1 MPGVESKQRQNL
13 LNHESP
19 PPSEQWERDY
29 YRCRLRRWDRL
40 ETELQNLLNLLLQE
54 QRRFLVVSRREG
66 YRFVQF
72 AVQKDGGVAAEA
84 VSNKFL
90 GGAERLSQAT
100 CKKLLKLSWKRPGKR
115 SPNFWKDVPPP
126 IPVEDLAFL
135 GVRTLRDVF
144 RIPSPS
150 RLDIRRG
157 MFQPNVRSKRQP
169 KLRRSREVYEF
180 LVRYPWGFSSILGYR
195 RAARHFGLHTLEDP
209 SSRGQDSCCL
219 LVHGSAQVLRDAAQ
233 VSPTIEPE
241 DWDDFYPEMA
251 KRGIC
256 VIDHDWKHWYPED
269 DKEPLAGL
277 GLQAEF
283 LEYEEGR
290 YRVTLRRD
298 RSNSSGENGDAS
310 TEGQKPLTTVERARQ
325 LFRYDGLAFPAIPDE
340 LASRLKELGPWLFSS
355 RSIKMSPYNLEHFV
369 REPAGRA
376 GDYVVLAHSG
386 HGVNSYAIQYYL
398 VHGCLRMFLHLGWGG
413 AYMDAGAEAAK
424 ISECFELADRLVQ
437 KAEAVGKLDHD
448 GRLTVVVSDFYGSYW
463 LAPGKR
469 RPKPEEG
476 SEKLTEVLNE
486 AVHWLM
492 SQDPTGRQNT

>member
-1 MPGVESKQRQNL
+1 
-13 LNHESP
+13 
-19 PPSEQWERDY
+19 
-29 YRCRLRRWDRL
+29 LRRWDRF
-40 ETELQNLLNLLLQE
+40 ETELQNLLYQLLQE

-90 GGAERLSQAT
+90 TGAERLSQAT

-115 SPNFWKDVPPP
+115 SPNFWKDILPPVP
-126 IPVEDLAFL
+126 IDDLASL
-135 GVRTLRDVF
+135 GVRTLRDVL
-144 RIPSPS
+144 RIRSPW
-150 RLDIRRG
+150 RLDIRCG
-157 MFQPNVRSKRQP
+157 VFQPKGRAKRQP
-169 KLRRSREVYEF
+169 KLRRSRDVYEF
-180 LVRYPWGFSSILGYR
+180 LVRYLWGFSSILGYS

-219 LVHGSAQVLRDAAQ
+219 LVHGSAQVLRDATR

-298 RSNSSGENGDAS
+298 RSNSSRENGDAS
-310 TEGQKPLTTVERARQ
+310 PEGQKTLTAVERAGQ
-325 LFRYDGLAFPAIPDE
+325 LFREAGLAFPAIPDE
-340 LASRLKELGPWLFSS
+340 LADRLKELGPWLFSS

-369 REPAGRA
+369 REPAGRT

-398 VHGCLRMFLHLGWGG
+398 VHGCLHMFLHLGWGG
-413 AYMDAGAEAAK
+413 AYMDASAEAAK

-437 KAEAVGKLDHD
+437 KAEAVGKLDHHN
-448 GRLTVVVSDFYGSYW
+448 RLTVVVSDFYGSYC
-463 LAPGKR
+463 LAPGQK
-469 RPKPEEG
+469 RPKADEG
-476 SEKLTEVLNE
+476 REKLTEVLKQ
-486 AVHWLM
+486 ATDWLA
-492 SQDPTGRQNT
+492 SQKPRGA